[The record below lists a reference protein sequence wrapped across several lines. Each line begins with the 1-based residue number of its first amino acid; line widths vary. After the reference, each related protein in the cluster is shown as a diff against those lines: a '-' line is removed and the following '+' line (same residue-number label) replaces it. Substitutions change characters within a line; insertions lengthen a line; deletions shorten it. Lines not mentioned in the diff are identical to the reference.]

1 VAHSWIGFP
10 SGEVAPQSLRESFPV
25 VVCPLVVDSLSE
37 MVFTGPYAPPIRNR
51 SDAPLPPPLAF
62 LSLCRVRARS
72 QTVAALLGTVIEA
85 VWQPDRH
92 PFLNQAC
99 PRL

>member
-62 LSLCRVRARS
+62 LSLCRVRAR
-72 QTVAALLGTVIEA
+72 GTFDLFGIVKQIVDAKAQFRSLAE
-85 VWQPDRH
+85 P
-92 PFLNQAC
+92 
-99 PRL
+99 